1 MFCARPP
8 PSALLPATFLLMSF
22 LSSSSLTWIRV
33 SCIPLTYPN
42 ILPLCYFLLSC
53 PAPRETLSV
62 DHTYIHPS
70 VDESQAGS
78 TLPVTD
84 KDAVVESLILFNLV
98 SMTRIQISFLVQC
111 MFQFS
116 TLHLNYEILQ
126 KPFKKALVH
135 SGTEFSSTVWSRGD
149 TEDSWC
155 FLICFFTLYR
165 GLQSVKSTRQ
175 KLTALAGGILTD
187 LSPGS

>member
-1 MFCARPP
+1 M
-8 PSALLPATFLLMSF
+8 
-22 LSSSSLTWIRV
+22 
-33 SCIPLTYPN
+33 
-42 ILPLCYFLLSC
+42 
-53 PAPRETLSV
+53 
-62 DHTYIHPS
+62 DHIYIHPS

-126 KPFKKALVH
+126 KLFKKALVH
-135 SGTEFSSTVWSRGD
+135 SGTEFSSTVWSWGHRGFMMLSD
-149 TEDSWC
+149 LLFHTLQGTAISQEHQTKTHSPSWGEPNRSQPR
-155 FLICFFTLYR
+155 LIDPDIS
-165 GLQSVKSTRQ
+165 LQIPHS
-175 KLTALAGGILTD
+175 
-187 LSPGS
+187 